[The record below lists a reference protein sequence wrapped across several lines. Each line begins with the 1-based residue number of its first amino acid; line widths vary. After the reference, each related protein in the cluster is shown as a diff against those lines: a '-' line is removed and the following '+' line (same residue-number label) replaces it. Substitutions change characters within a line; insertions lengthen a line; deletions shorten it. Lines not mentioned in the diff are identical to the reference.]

1 MFKDKDNSIF
11 FMKFFSAILILVVIS
26 SLFVVYA
33 SFQTRQLFSELQFL
47 NYKILENENQ
57 KGQLLLEY
65 SAWSSFPGVE
75 KIARNELS
83 MRDPTVK
90 EIVFTSMDSQRLEFY
105 GK

>member
-1 MFKDKDNSIF
+1 MV
-11 FMKFFSAILILVVIS
+11 LIS
-26 SLFVVYA
+26 
-33 SFQTRQLFSELQFL
+33 
-47 NYKILENENQ
+47 
-57 KGQLLLEY
+57 
-65 SAWSSFPGVE
+65 GVE

>member
-1 MFKDKDNSIF
+1 MIILIF
-11 FMKFFSAILILVVIS
+11 YEIFSAILILVVIS

-65 SAWSSFPGVE
+65 STWSSFPGW